1 MLPSGK
7 MTKAE
12 GFEISLKLIF
22 SLFQSNLF
30 EKIRLHDT
38 CGVHNLH
45 GIPGE
50 VRSGLVRIL
59 GKKRLD

>member
-7 MTKAE
+7 ITKASE

-22 SLFQSNLF
+22 SLFQSKLF

-50 VRSGLVRIL
+50 VRSGQVWL
-59 GKKRLD
+59 GL